1 MKRLINSITGLVAVC
16 NGTTLET
23 IMSTD
28 FTLHAKG
35 REDTGKGASRRL
47 RRLDGEIP
55 AIVYGGKKDP
65 VMLTLLHKDVAKA
78 LENEAFY
85 SHIVSLDVDGS
96 SEDVIL
102 KDVQRH
108 PAKKLILHLDFLR
121 VSKTTKLHTKVPLH
135 FINEDVSVGV
145 KTGGGIVAHTMT
157 ELDIMCLPKDLP
169 EYIEV
174 DMSDVELGQIVHI
187 SNIKLPKG
195 VESVALSHGSD
206 HDLSVATINK
216 PKAAPIEDEV
226 APAASADDTESG
238 DDSNEGASEE

>member
-35 REDTGKGASRRL
+35 REDTGKG
-47 RRLDGEIP
+47 GEIP

-226 APAASADDTESG
+226 TPAASVDDTESG